1 MPEPLQTLA
10 AIQGVLTAV
19 SGGFNALHFA
29 THLASQPFR
38 YRKGQPARR
47 IAALVLSLVNLSFFL
62 QGIYWTLLPFLS
74 AAHDSAQLLKSG
86 PLLMV
91 GLVTL
96 ASSLAITALVLRQRF
111 NGGQRD

>member
-10 AIQGVLTAV
+10 AIQGILTAV

-29 THLASQPFR
+29 THFASPPFQ
-38 YRKGQPARR
+38 YRRGQPARR
-47 IAALVLSLVNLSFFL
+47 IAALVLSLVNLSFLL
-62 QGIYWTLLPFLS
+62 QGMYWTLLPFLP
-74 AAHDSAQLLKSG
+74 AGHDSAQLLKSG

-96 ASSLAITALVLRQRF
+96 ASSLSITTLVLRQRF
-111 NGGQRD
+111 NGGQRG